1 MIQNFKATNTR
12 NARADISFAQ
22 SAAGDKAN
30 IAMGGTALL
39 LIRSGVHR
47 PAAIW
52 PNHGFD

>member
-1 MIQNFKATNTR
+1 MIQNFKTNTR